1 MRRKKIPERAVDFI
15 LSSKN
20 EDLRDIKV
28 HEVAR
33 KIKANRSYL
42 SRAFKKEQRL
52 SITGFISREKVYR
65 ALFIL
70 DKDQQKPIEELSQ
83 ELGFNRIEDFVLEF
97 KKHIAIDPVR
107 YRDIKKQAK
116 DKEPTDA
123 YRRD

>member
-15 LSSKN
+15 LSRKD
-20 EDLRDIKV
+20 EDLKGIKV

-83 ELGFNRIEDFVLEF
+83 ELGFPHIEDFILEF

-107 YRDIKKQAK
+107 YRDIKKQV
-116 DKEPTDA
+116 KEPV
-123 YRRD
+123 